1 METDELT
8 NDQIEILKIIYDVV
22 EDGASLSLY
31 DSDDIEYS
39 LLKINKKNKFEI
51 AGYVFGLLLDLDDK
65 KYIGSTI
72 DENRGS
78 VYYLREKGYNKLK
91 EVS

>member
-51 AGYVFGLLLDLDDK
+51 AGYVFGLLLDLDGK

>member
-51 AGYVFGLLLDLDDK
+51 AGYVFGLLLDLDGK

-72 DENRGS
+72 YENRGS